1 MGHRKYAALQEAAKQ
16 CEKTDPVRRSGR
28 STKRSQTVIDA
39 IDDELQSCERA
50 VTDAIDDELPSRSGP
65 SLTQPMI
72 GSRRASRAGRLAPPR
87 PSAAPLWCLR

>member
-1 MGHRKYAALQEAAKQ
+1 M
-16 CEKTDPVRRSGR
+16 
-28 STKRSQTVIDA
+28 
-39 IDDELQSCERA
+39 QSMMSSSRGERA
-50 VTDAIDDELPSRSGP
+50 VTELMMSSRRASGP